1 MGPILISLFFPPPV
15 LLSRIAS
22 WRIVTAVIVFQQRNG
37 GDIGFFFFPC
47 ELPTRPEGTRKALMI
62 YIYNPKLT
70 WNAGYLGDLCHQFEW
85 LRVFLMRS
93 GWLHMPLSDNGAL
106 SGS

>member
-1 MGPILISLFFPPPV
+1 MAFF
-15 LLSRIAS
+15 RA
-22 WRIVTAVIVFQQRNG
+22 
-37 GDIGFFFFPC
+37 
-47 ELPTRPEGTRKALMI
+47 LPSSPEGNRKALMI

-85 LRVFLMRS
+85 LSVFLMRS

-106 SGS
+106 SGSEWASIAHMAGSVVPRLSVSGSV